1 MILTEKTMKFRKI
14 GWNGIRLAIP
24 GTWEGRLGGH
34 NHLIFEEN
42 FSPLLEIRWQKT
54 QKRKSPRS
62 QSVFKRIKKTAAE
75 LYEKDLPSD
84 WSFLKNGY
92 DVTCY
97 GKQDNLPFDTAICVC
112 KQCQT
117 LLLFQLNRKRAETGS
132 LLVNC
137 LKSLSCHTTADEQVF
152 WSLQD
157 LQLQLPSNYS
167 LIDSSFAPGLTRISF
182 RSRHIILHTCKLA
195 PADARLS
202 NQSLAEILR
211 SLADM
216 PDLPVQYSEDDNF
229 CMGQR
234 TPAIGRQLLIR
245 FKRKKPFV
253 RAEIRHDTAN
263 NRLLAVILES
273 LRPIPP
279 ETSESIY
286 NNYEIIQI

>member
-1 MILTEKTMKFRKI
+1 MPVKKTVKSRRI

-24 GTWEGRLGGH
+24 DTWDARLGGY
-34 NHLIFEEN
+34 NHLIFEED

-54 QKRKSPRS
+54 QKRKSSRS
-62 QSVFKRIKKTAAE
+62 RSVFQRIKKTAAE
-75 LYEKDLPSD
+75 LYEKDLPPE
-84 WSFLKNGY
+84 WVFLKSRY
-92 DVTCY
+92 DATCY
-97 GKQDNLPFDTAICVC
+97 GKQDNLPFDTGICVC
-112 KQCQT
+112 KQCRT
-117 LLLFQLNRKRAETGS
+117 LLLFQLSRRKDETGP

-137 LKSLSCHTTADEQVF
+137 LKSLSCHHTADEPIL

-157 LQLQLPSNYS
+157 FQLKLPSSYS
-167 LIDSSFAPGLTRISF
+167 LIDYSFAPGLTRISF

-195 PADARLS
+195 PADARLT

-211 SLADM
+211 SLADI
-216 PDLPVQYSEDDNF
+216 PDLPVQCGEDDSF
-229 CMGQR
+229 CMGRR

-245 FKRKKPFV
+245 FKRKRPFV
-253 RAEIRHDTAN
+253 LAKIRHDTTN